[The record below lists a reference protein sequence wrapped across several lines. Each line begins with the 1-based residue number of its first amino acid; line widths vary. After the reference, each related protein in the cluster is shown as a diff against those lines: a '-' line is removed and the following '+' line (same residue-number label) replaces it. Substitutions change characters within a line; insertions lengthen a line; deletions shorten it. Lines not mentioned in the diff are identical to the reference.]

1 MGEKSSQ
8 EIAVELFLKLRSSSK
23 DDEEAIERTKKV
35 MDAFKPQPPA
45 FTAAKASE
53 KV

>member
-1 MGEKSSQ
+1 MSGKSDLEVS
-8 EIAVELFLKLRSSSK
+8 VELFLKLRSSSA

-35 MDAFKPQPPA
+35 MEAFKPQPPA

>member
-1 MGEKSSQ
+1 MCGKTDLEVS
-8 EIAVELFLKLRSSSK
+8 VELFLKLRDPNVS
-23 DDEEAIERTKKV
+23 DEENIEKTKKV
-35 MDAFKPQPPA
+35 LDALKPQPPA

>member
-1 MGEKSSQ
+1 MCGKSSQ
-8 EIAVELFLKLRSSSK
+8 EIAVELFLKLRDPNLS
-23 DDEEAIERTKKV
+23 DEENIEKTKKV
-35 MDAFKPQPPA
+35 LNALKPQPPA